1 MPEKT
6 RGGNLFIV
14 DNSDS
19 EWKVRDYL
27 REWSELAYQFDI
39 ATGSF
44 EIGGLLALDSHW
56 QKLDKIR
63 VLIGDETTMRTRK
76 AFEQAVQRARDILD
90 ASLEREKEGNDFLQ
104 GVPAIVEAL
113 ANGAIECRVYR
124 KDKFHA
130 KAYIT
135 HSKLAVVGPAALVG
149 SSNFTHPGLT
159 QNVELNVQI
168 QREVDLLQKW
178 FETHW
183 AEAEE
188 VTPELLKVIERHT
201 REYSPFDVYAKA
213 LQEYLRGHEM
223 TSTEWEQNES
233 RIYPLL
239 DQYQKE
245 GYHAL
250 LKIARQH
257 NGAFLCDGVG
267 LGKTFVGMMLLE
279 RLTQYDRKRVALF
292 VPKAARKPVWESKLN
307 RFLPHLH
314 GDFSNLVIYNHT
326 DLSRGGSYRERLAR
340 IKEMADV
347 FIIDEGHHFRNPG
360 IKGEGCRRPSRYR
373 VMYDLAEN
381 KQVFL
386 LTATPVNNSLRDLQ
400 HMIELFSRKQSD
412 YFRPT
417 LGINSLPGHFRKM
430 EAALDRRM
438 AAITV
443 NSESA
448 AGVDVAQ
455 TEADDVLQEDT
466 LFKNLVVQRS
476 RSYVRESQLQHNGTK
491 AIFPTREQPK
501 VAEYSV
507 KKTYGRLLD
516 MVEKAFSKDKPLF
529 SLPIYYP
536 LAYYKGQDGTIDPL
550 QENRQKQVVGLVR
563 IQFLK
568 RFESSATAFH
578 ASCATLLW
586 KLLAFVEKNSASDH
600 EKSRLE
606 RWKRQHADLLGY
618 VHDQQME
625 LFGEVEEDGEE
636 DLIPEELLE
645 AAEELDRDE
654 YAVEDI
660 LAETF
665 LDLDQ
670 LLEFLTELQKFKPA
684 HDDKLKALLKLLK
697 TDPVLNKHKVLIF
710 TEYQATANYLRR
722 QLEEAGLTH
731 IDEVD
736 STTKRDRGDIL
747 RQFAPYYNDSSS
759 AQLAEQGLEETRILI
774 ATDVLSEGLNLQ
786 DATRLINYDLHWNP
800 VRLMQRIG
808 RVDRRMD
815 PETEQQIL
823 ADHPDQ
829 QGIRGTI
836 AYWNFL
842 PPGDL
847 DRLLKLYTLVSHKVL
862 RISKTFGIE
871 GRQLL
876 TPDDDFDSLR
886 EFIHKYEGTT
896 TTDEKLHL
904 EYQQLLKDNPGL
916 EAGLNAL
923 PLRVFSGKEHPSK
936 GAQAVFFCYALPA
949 VDTELLEQ
957 AEEPDARV
965 WTEEAGQTAW
975 YLYDLAKEQIHNET
989 AEIVGFIRSTP
1000 GTPRQ
1005 HIIEEKTLSDI
1016 RKQVEKHIKNTY
1028 FKSLQ
1033 APVGVQARL
1042 KAWMELS

>member
-90 ASLEREKEGNDFLQ
+90 ASLEHEKEGNDFLQ

-239 DQYQKE
+239 DQDQKE
-245 GYHAL
+245 GYHAM

-360 IKGEGCRRPSRYR
+360 IKGEGSRRPSRYR

-400 HMIELFSRKQSD
+400 HMIELFSRRQSD

-430 EAALDRRM
+430 ENALESRM

-491 AIFPTREQPK
+491 AIFPTREQPRLPNTRSK
-501 VAEYSV
+501 RPTGVSWTWWKRPSARINPCFRFRSTIPWPITRV
-507 KKTYGRLLD
+507 RTAPSTPFWRTGR
-516 MVEKAFSKDKPLF
+516 
-529 SLPIYYP
+529 
-536 LAYYKGQDGTIDPL
+536 
-550 QENRQKQVVGLVR
+550 NR
-563 IQFLK
+563 
-568 RFESSATAFH
+568 SSA
-578 ASCATLLW
+578 
-586 KLLAFVEKNSASDH
+586 
-600 EKSRLE
+600 
-606 RWKRQHADLLGY
+606 
-618 VHDQQME
+618 
-625 LFGEVEEDGEE
+625 
-636 DLIPEELLE
+636 
-645 AAEELDRDE
+645 
-654 YAVEDI
+654 
-660 LAETF
+660 
-665 LDLDQ
+665 
-670 LLEFLTELQKFKPA
+670 
-684 HDDKLKALLKLLK
+684 
-697 TDPVLNKHKVLIF
+697 
-710 TEYQATANYLRR
+710 
-722 QLEEAGLTH
+722 
-731 IDEVD
+731 
-736 STTKRDRGDIL
+736 
-747 RQFAPYYNDSSS
+747 
-759 AQLAEQGLEETRILI
+759 
-774 ATDVLSEGLNLQ
+774 
-786 DATRLINYDLHWNP
+786 
-800 VRLMQRIG
+800 
-808 RVDRRMD
+808 
-815 PETEQQIL
+815 
-823 ADHPDQ
+823 
-829 QGIRGTI
+829 
-836 AYWNFL
+836 
-842 PPGDL
+842 
-847 DRLLKLYTLVSHKVL
+847 
-862 RISKTFGIE
+862 
-871 GRQLL
+871 
-876 TPDDDFDSLR
+876 
-886 EFIHKYEGTT
+886 
-896 TTDEKLHL
+896 
-904 EYQQLLKDNPGL
+904 
-916 EAGLNAL
+916 
-923 PLRVFSGKEHPSK
+923 
-936 GAQAVFFCYALPA
+936 
-949 VDTELLEQ
+949 
-957 AEEPDARV
+957 
-965 WTEEAGQTAW
+965 
-975 YLYDLAKEQIHNET
+975 
-989 AEIVGFIRSTP
+989 
-1000 GTPRQ
+1000 
-1005 HIIEEKTLSDI
+1005 
-1016 RKQVEKHIKNTY
+1016 
-1028 FKSLQ
+1028 
-1033 APVGVQARL
+1033 
-1042 KAWMELS
+1042 